1 MGGGSRTVL
10 GNAGVV
16 CYHNAVH
23 AQNSAKLLRVVGLTA
38 AALFALALGWLCW
51 QAWFDPG
58 IQFFPPGTAPWIVYP
73 SPPRV
78 HTFPVQNLPA
88 VFRRQFVLPSQPS
101 KALLDWRCFH
111 TGRLWINGRPVTLR
125 PATNWKKPVR
135 VEVVGQLRAG
145 TNELTAT
152 VWADSGPPALS
163 LRLQADEMA
172 LVTDE
177 LWEASL
183 AGAIERPAALAG
195 VPVAPQPGSP
205 FLGSGQAGQAWRK
218 TAAWQCCF
226 FLVSLAAALLW
237 QRSRCTIRG
246 GRPERKRLRTAA
258 AAILAAAWT
267 FCSRITSIA

>member
-1 MGGGSRTVL
+1 MGGGGGSRTVL

-111 TGRLWINGRPVTLR
+111 TGRLWINGGLSPCGLR
-125 PATNWKKPVR
+125 QIGKSLCASRWLANCAP
-135 VEVVGQLRAG
+135 GQ
-145 TNELTAT
+145 
-152 VWADSGPPALS
+152 
-163 LRLQADEMA
+163 
-172 LVTDE
+172 
-177 LWEASL
+177 
-183 AGAIERPAALAG
+183 
-195 VPVAPQPGSP
+195 
-205 FLGSGQAGQAWRK
+205 
-218 TAAWQCCF
+218 
-226 FLVSLAAALLW
+226 
-237 QRSRCTIRG
+237 
-246 GRPERKRLRTAA
+246 
-258 AAILAAAWT
+258 
-267 FCSRITSIA
+267 TS